1 MDEYQTFEL
10 RGEQELVRA
19 SYDEE
24 GLPCVFL
31 HSINSVFPNTR
42 SIFSYG
48 VQVPFSTDRWGQQKM
63 PLRIPYFENRVL
75 EVVTGDTGF
84 EWSRDAT
91 ATRIAAAVAAGISYN
106 SSNIERNTVHT
117 DPLPGFLSDNDND
130 DNDDVSIDMVE
141 SDASS
146 FGEIVSEDEEDEQE
160 YTQSTSTSTS
170 VLSTQNHG
178 IVHSLERITL
188 RPPPFNASAIP
199 EDQILPSYELE
210 DSGTIRL
217 GTQAEHVV
225 NVVPTVLDDPAERH
239 LVHSRVEF
247 IRRISKKIV
256 MQDYGS
262 AECAHPPLFIILPE
276 NPLQWS
282 SNILHNKV
290 RLHFLCDRCMHEMSI
305 YTGSNTPNSTNQRNI
320 HAVGPG
326 FEIRLDQHPDQ
337 QLFIKFGHYIL
348 NLLRMLQYGVYFD
361 GYFVA
366 AAFDRTVPP
375 LMSGATAVAGKMDVQ
390 LFFKF
395 KTNVERSIA
404 FMEALLGDDYED
416 EQAEMTSRLDTNDF
430 RLLDQIVKR
439 LPYAQAVASTELTAT
454 VDHDRDPSLTDCYQ
468 GGSGL
473 YKVQS
478 QTGCARWGCENFYKH
493 QHEALD
499 KVFADRLKYLQTS
512 MNSHTRA
519 ATVKASNEQILT
531 TRVISVSKIRA
542 LFRIDLSLDWVFEKD
557 QLNVVTDTLR
567 HDAPS
572 ISSIA
577 LRFGKKVPSIVW
589 KDGQHHQQI
598 DGVVN
603 LLKLQQ
609 IKHAILEGDVDLMT
623 VPNIGTMDFSNLDVL
638 CMIKTNNRPAP
649 FTASPSSQNGATHI
663 PVVTPLTKAWTQDI
677 YIPRLTSFLQSCGFL
692 TELSLG
698 FPDVVP
704 GHIRILQT
712 CITALTRLRRLDL
725 FRVLNSH
732 SANSLGLVPRRLELS
747 ANFSASHTT
756 RLYLSECKTVGDG
769 KTRLLE
775 SLEELLL
782 DEGAYLEDLEL
793 RFIGFNDKHAHALE
807 FGTRR
812 VNGQHSCRLRRLVIH
827 GNGLESRGASAFRRV
842 IKRATRFRRM
852 SDLEASTWGIP
863 APPVQP
869 EEGQLSFGSMLILPT
884 LTHLELCSLDS
895 VDDADWAR
903 LLSDLTPTRLITLDL
918 QGVCFGDEAMA
929 ALARTHNQGTDDA
942 NSSSSPPLTPLERT
956 FPTPPAFSA
965 SAPLELQTLRLSCST
980 LSRKGVAHLQG
991 FLSRLIHLSTLS
1003 LHGFR
1008 KVSADDWRD
1017 IMGRIEFRWIET
1029 VEIVSSGVDDGCALY
1044 LCEKLQAR
1052 EQTLS
1057 SLAESD
1063 APEVFLPP
1071 YCERP
1076 QSVASTTSSSSVSST
1091 ATSTSPSSSGRRD
1104 SFSSRLFSIS
1114 SMGSLTSS
1122 AVVAS
1127 TTSTY
1132 RRSSSASS
1140 RNNKG
1145 KSEPEA
1151 KRLPP
1156 RPRPNRS
1163 QKYLE
1168 IDLRYTDVSAKG
1180 LVQLRRALY
1189 GQAKKVV
1196 VRMRDGEEEEEEDD
1210 DDDEEGGLNVEEER
1224 MRQHHHQHQGQ
1235 ILFSAGSS
1243 SSAGAAAVAAAVN
1256 GSGGRGGGSSSS
1268 GSRSRSPSGAGSSQ
1282 QQQPNRSSTFSKFKD
1297 AFSKNKK

>member
-1 MDEYQTFEL
+1 MYVL
-10 RGEQELVRA
+10 A
-19 SYDEE
+19 N
-24 GLPCVFL
+24 
-31 HSINSVFPNTR
+31 SIR
-42 SIFSYG
+42 
-48 VQVPFSTDRWGQQKM
+48 KM

-75 EVVTGDTGF
+75 EVITGDTGL

-91 ATRIAAAVAAGISYN
+91 ATRIAAAIAAGISYN
-106 SSNIERNTVHT
+106 SSNTQLNTVHT
-117 DPLPGFLSDNDND
+117 DPLPGILSDNDD
-130 DNDDVSIDMVE
+130 DDVSIDMIE

-146 FGEIVSEDEEDEQE
+146 FEEVLSENEVEEEQE
-160 YTQSTSTSTS
+160 YTQRTSTLTSTR
-170 VLSTQNHG
+170 STENHV

-188 RPPPFNASAIP
+188 RPPPFNAPAIP
-199 EDQILPSYELE
+199 EDAAEDLALPSYEFE
-210 DSGTIRL
+210 DNGTIRL

-239 LVHSRVEF
+239 LVHNRVEF
-247 IRRISKKIV
+247 IRRISKNII

-276 NPLQWS
+276 NPQQWS
-282 SNILHNKV
+282 PNILHNKM
-290 RLHFLCDRCMHEMSI
+290 RLHFLCDRCMHEMSLL
-305 YTGSNTPNSTNQRNI
+305 TGSNSPNSTNQRNV

-326 FEIRLDQHPDQ
+326 FEIRLDQYPDQ
-337 QLFIKFGHYIL
+337 QLFVKFGHYIL
-348 NLLRMLQYGVYFD
+348 NLLRMLQYGVSFD

-375 LMSGATAVAGKMDVQ
+375 LMSSATAVAGKLDVH

-404 FMEALLGDDYED
+404 FMEALLGDDYGD
-416 EQAEMTSRLDTNDF
+416 EQAEMISRLDTNDF

-439 LPYAQAVASTELTAT
+439 PPYAQASASTELTAT
-454 VDHDRDPSLTDCYQ
+454 VDHDQDPSLTDCHQ

-478 QTGCARWGCENFYKH
+478 QAGYARWACENLYKQ
-493 QHEALD
+493 QHETLD
-499 KVFADRLKYLQTS
+499 KVFSDRLKYLQAS
-512 MNSHTRA
+512 MNPHTRA
-519 ATVKASNEQILT
+519 AIIKATNEQILG

-542 LFRIDLSLDWVFEKD
+542 LFRIDLTLDWVFDKD
-557 QLNVVTDTLR
+557 QLSIVTDILR
-567 HDAPS
+567 QDVNLV
-572 ISSIA
+572 SSIA

-589 KDGQHHQQI
+589 KDGQQHQQI

-603 LLKLQQ
+603 LFKHQQ
-609 IKHAILEGDVDLMT
+609 IKHAILEGDVDLMSI
-623 VPNIGTMDFSNLDVL
+623 PNIGTMDFSNLDVL
-638 CMIKTNNRPAP
+638 CLIKTNNRPAP
-649 FTASPSSQNGATHI
+649 FTTVPPSPQDGVTHV
-663 PVVTPLTKAWTQDI
+663 PVVTPLPKAWTQDI

-732 SANSLGLVPRRLELS
+732 SANSSGPVPRRLELS
-747 ANFSASHTT
+747 ANFTASHTT

-769 KTRLLE
+769 KARLLE

-852 SDLEASTWGIP
+852 SELNGTSTGGGVLAP
-863 APPVQP
+863 AQP
-869 EEGQLSFGSMLILPT
+869 SEEGELSFGNMLVLPT

-903 LLSDLTPTRLITLDL
+903 LLSDLNPTRLITLDL
-918 QGVCFGDEAMA
+918 QGVWFGDEAMA
-929 ALARTHNQGTDDA
+929 ALARAHNQDTDNA
-942 NSSSSPPLTPLERT
+942 NSSSSPVTPLEQT
-956 FPTPPAFSA
+956 FPAPPAFFSA

-980 LSRKGVAHLQG
+980 LSRKGVGHLQG

-1017 IMGRIEFRWIET
+1017 IMGRIEFRWIEI

-1044 LCEKLQAR
+1044 LGERLQAR
-1052 EQTLS
+1052 EQTVLS
-1057 SLAESD
+1057 SSPTESD
-1063 APEVFLPP
+1063 APEMFLPP
-1071 YCERP
+1071 YSERP
-1076 QSVASTTSSSSVSST
+1076 QSIASTTSSSSSST
-1091 ATSTSPSSSGRRD
+1091 TTSISPSSVGRRN
-1104 SFSSRLFSIS
+1104 SFSSRLFSMG
-1114 SMGSLTSS
+1114 SMGSIASP
-1122 AVVAS
+1122 VAAS
-1127 TTSTY
+1127 TSTY
-1132 RRSSSASS
+1132 RTSTSSSNNSKS
-1140 RNNKG
+1140 R
-1145 KSEPEA
+1145 EPDA
-1151 KRLPP
+1151 RRLP

-1180 LVQLRRALY
+1180 LVQLRRALHH
-1189 GQAKKVV
+1189 QAKKVV
-1196 VRMRDGEEEEEEDD
+1196 VRMRDGEEEEEDDGDED
-1210 DDDEEGGLNVEEER
+1210 ELSGGGGGGWRAEEER
-1224 MRQHHHQHQGQ
+1224 MRHHQQTQ
-1235 ILFSAGSS
+1235 LLFTAGSS

-1256 GSGGRGGGSSSS
+1256 DGGGGGGRSS
-1268 GSRSRSPSGAGSSQ
+1268 GSLSRSPPGVGSDQS
-1282 QQQPNRSSTFSKFKD
+1282 PSRSSTFSKFKG
-1297 AFSKNKK
+1297 AFSKGKK

>member
-75 EVVTGDTGF
+75 EVVTGDTGL

-91 ATRIAAAVAAGISYN
+91 ATRIAAAVAAGISYS
-106 SSNIERNTVHT
+106 SSNTERNTVHT
-117 DPLPGFLSDNDND
+117 DPLPGILSDNDD
-130 DNDDVSIDMVE
+130 DEDNVSIDMIE

-146 FGEIVSEDEEDEQE
+146 FGEVVSEDEEDEQE
-160 YTQSTSTSTS
+160 YTQPTSTSTS
-170 VLSTQNHG
+170 VRSTQDHV

-188 RPPPFNASAIP
+188 RPPPFNAPAIP
-199 EDQILPSYELE
+199 EDQVLPSYELE
-210 DSGTIRL
+210 DSGTIHL
-217 GTQAEHVV
+217 GTQAERVV

-239 LVHSRVEF
+239 LVHSRIEF
-247 IRRISKKIV
+247 IRRISKKII

-282 SNILHNKV
+282 PNILHNKM
-290 RLHFLCDRCMHEMSI
+290 RLHFLCDRCMHEMSL
-305 YTGSNTPNSTNQRNI
+305 YTGSNSPNSTNQRNI

-326 FEIRLDQHPDQ
+326 FEIRLDQYPDQ
-337 QLFIKFGHYIL
+337 QLFVKFGHYIL

-404 FMEALLGDDYED
+404 FMETLLGDDYED
-416 EQAEMTSRLDTNDF
+416 EQTEMISRLDTNDF

-439 LPYAQAVASTELTAT
+439 PPYAQAAASTELTAT

-478 QTGCARWGCENFYKH
+478 QAGCARWACENLYKH

-499 KVFADRLKYLQTS
+499 KVFADRLKYLQAS
-512 MNSHTRA
+512 MKSHTRA
-519 ATVKASNEQILT
+519 AIVKATNEQILT
-531 TRVISVSKIRA
+531 TRIISVSKIRA
-542 LFRIDLSLDWVFEKD
+542 LFRIDLTLDWVFEKD
-557 QLNVVTDTLR
+557 QLSIVTDTLR
-567 HDAPS
+567 HDATS
-572 ISSIA
+572 VSSIA

-589 KDGQHHQQI
+589 KDGQHQQQI

-623 VPNIGTMDFSNLDVL
+623 VSNIGTMDFSNLDVL
-638 CMIKTNNRPAP
+638 CMIKTNNRPTP
-649 FTASPSSQNGATHI
+649 FTASPSSQNGATHL
-663 PVVTPLTKAWTQDI
+663 PVGTPLPKTWTQDI

-692 TELSLG
+692 TEISLG

-704 GHIRILQT
+704 GHIRILQA

-725 FRVLNSH
+725 FRVINSH
-732 SANSLGLVPRRLELS
+732 SANSSGPVPRRLELS

-769 KTRLLE
+769 KARLLE

-852 SDLEASTWGIP
+852 SDLEASAEGIP
-863 APPVQP
+863 APAAQP
-869 EEGQLSFGSMLILPT
+869 EEGELSFGNMMVLPT

-918 QGVCFGDEAMA
+918 QGVWFGDEAMA
-929 ALARTHNQGTDDA
+929 ALARAHNQGPNDA
-942 NSSSSPPLTPLERT
+942 NPSSSPPLTPLERT
-956 FPTPPAFSA
+956 SPAPPVFFSA
-965 SAPLELQTLRLSCST
+965 SASLELQTLRLSCST

-1029 VEIVSSGVDDGCALY
+1029 VEIVSSGVDDGCAL
-1044 LCEKLQAR
+1044 
-1052 EQTLS
+1052 
-1057 SLAESD
+1057 
-1063 APEVFLPP
+1063 
-1071 YCERP
+1071 P

-1091 ATSTSPSSSGRRD
+1091 TTSTSPSSAGRRD
-1104 SFSSRLFSIS
+1104 SFSSRLFSIG
-1114 SMGSLTSS
+1114 SMGSLTSP
-1122 AVVAS
+1122 AMVAS
-1127 TTSTY
+1127 TTTSTY

-1140 RNNKG
+1140 SNNKG

-1156 RPRPNRS
+1156 RPRPNPS

-1180 LVQLRRALY
+1180 LAQLRRALH

-1196 VRMRDGEEEEEEDD
+1196 VRMRDGEEDEG
-1210 DDDEEGGLNVEEER
+1210 DDDEGGWNVEEER
-1224 MRQHHHQHQGQ
+1224 MRQHHHQHQSQ
-1235 ILFSAGSS
+1235 ILFSTGSS
-1243 SSAGAAAVAAAVN
+1243 SSAGAAAVAAVVN
-1256 GSGGRGGGSSSS
+1256 GGGGGGSSSS

-1282 QQQPNRSSTFSKFKD
+1282 QQQPNRSSTFSKFKG

>member
-1 MDEYQTFEL
+1 MHEYQTFEL

-19 SYDEE
+19 SCDEE

-91 ATRIAAAVAAGISYN
+91 ATRIAAAVAAGISYS
-106 SSNIERNTVHT
+106 SSNTERNTVHT
-117 DPLPGFLSDNDND
+117 DPLPGILSDNDDDDD
-130 DNDDVSIDMVE
+130 DNMSIDMIE

-146 FGEIVSEDEEDEQE
+146 FGEVVSEDEEDEQE
-160 YTQSTSTSTS
+160 YTQPTSTSTS
-170 VLSTQNHG
+170 VRSTQDHV

-188 RPPPFNASAIP
+188 RPPPFNAPAIP
-199 EDQILPSYELE
+199 EDQVLPSYELV
-210 DSGTIRL
+210 DSGTIHL

-225 NVVPTVLDDPAERH
+225 NVIPTILDDPAERH
-239 LVHSRVEF
+239 LVHSRIEF
-247 IRRISKKIV
+247 IRRISKKII

-282 SNILHNKV
+282 PNILHNKM
-290 RLHFLCDRCMHEMSI
+290 RLHFLCDRCMHEMSL
-305 YTGSNTPNSTNQRNI
+305 YTGSNSPSSTNQRNI

-326 FEIRLDQHPDQ
+326 FEIRLDHYPDQ

-366 AAFDRTVPP
+366 AAFDRMVPP

-416 EQAEMTSRLDTNDF
+416 EQVEMISRLDTNDF

-439 LPYAQAVASTELTAT
+439 PPYAQAVGSTKLTAT

-473 YKVQS
+473 YKVWS
-478 QTGCARWGCENFYKH
+478 QAGCARWACENLYKH

-499 KVFADRLKYLQTS
+499 KVFADRLKYLQAS

-519 ATVKASNEQILT
+519 AIVKATNDQILT
-531 TRVISVSKIRA
+531 TRIISVSKIRA
-542 LFRIDLSLDWVFEKD
+542 LFRIDLTLDWVFEKD

-567 HDAPS
+567 HDATS
-572 ISSIA
+572 VSSIA

-589 KDGQHHQQI
+589 KDGRHQQQI

-609 IKHAILEGDVDLMT
+609 MKHAILEGDVDLMT
-623 VPNIGTMDFSNLDVL
+623 IPNIGTMDLSNLDVL
-638 CMIKTNNRPAP
+638 CMIKTNNRPTP
-649 FTASPSSQNGATHI
+649 FTAPQSSQNGATHL
-663 PVVTPLTKAWTQDI
+663 PVVAPLPKAWTQDI

-692 TELSLG
+692 TEISLG

-725 FRVLNSH
+725 FRVINSH
-732 SANSLGLVPRRLELS
+732 SANSSGPVLRRLELS

-756 RLYLSECKTVGDG
+756 RLHLSECKTVGDG
-769 KTRLLE
+769 KARLLE

-852 SDLEASTWGIP
+852 SDLDASAGYIP
-863 APPVQP
+863 APAQP
-869 EEGQLSFGSMLILPT
+869 EEGELSFGNMMVLPT

-903 LLSDLTPTRLITLDL
+903 LLSGLTPTRLITLDL
-918 QGVCFGDEAMA
+918 QGVWLGDEAMA
-929 ALARTHNQGTDDA
+929 ALARAHNQGPNDA

-956 FPTPPAFSA
+956 SPTPPAFFSA
-965 SAPLELQTLRLSCST
+965 SASLELQTLRLSCST
-980 LSRKGVAHLQG
+980 LSCKGVAHLQG

-1003 LHGFR
+1003 LRGFR
-1008 KVSADDWRD
+1008 RVSADDWRG

-1044 LCEKLQAR
+1044 LGERLKAR

-1057 SLAESD
+1057 SLTESD

-1071 YCERP
+1071 YSERP
-1076 QSVASTTSSSSVSST
+1076 QSVRSTTSSSSMSST
-1091 ATSTSPSSSGRRD
+1091 TTSTSPSSTGRRD
-1104 SFSSRLFSIS
+1104 SFSSRLFSIG
-1114 SMGSLTSS
+1114 SMGSLTST
-1122 AVVAS
+1122 AMVAS
-1127 TTSTY
+1127 TTASTY

-1140 RNNKG
+1140 SNNKG
-1145 KSEPEA
+1145 KSESEA

-1156 RPRPNRS
+1156 RPRPNPS

-1180 LVQLRRALY
+1180 LVQLRRALH

-1196 VRMRDGEEEEEEDD
+1196 VRMRDDEEEEEEDD
-1210 DDDEEGGLNVEEER
+1210 DDEGVWNVEEER
-1224 MRQHHHQHQGQ
+1224 MRQDHHQHQSS
-1235 ILFSAGSS
+1235 ILFSAGLS

-1256 GSGGRGGGSSSS
+1256 GGGGGGGRSSSS
-1268 GSRSRSPSGAGSSQ
+1268 GSRSRSPSGAGLSQ
-1282 QQQPNRSSTFSKFKD
+1282 QQQPNRSSTFSKFKG